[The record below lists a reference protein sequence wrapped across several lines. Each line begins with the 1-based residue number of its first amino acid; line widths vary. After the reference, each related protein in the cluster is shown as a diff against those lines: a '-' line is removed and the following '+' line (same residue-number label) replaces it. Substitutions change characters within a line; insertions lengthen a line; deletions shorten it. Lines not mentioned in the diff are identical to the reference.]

1 MSGFDRNKKM
11 NGSLT
16 PALLRVAIIP
26 LWALWERSPYLRHIR
41 HLRRNQY
48 KSTEQIA
55 REQQQKLSRIIE
67 HAYTHCP
74 YYRDALSKVG
84 STAAEVTDKFT
95 GIPLLQKSDIRKNK
109 ERMRAVNFPKEKLIP
124 KKTSGSTGVSLEL
137 YMDVD
142 CSEWRR
148 AVAIFRNSW
157 TGWRPGEK
165 TAAVWGNPPPAANW
179 RAFVRNA
186 LLERCIYLDTLGMDE
201 GDMALFLQKLPRYQP
216 TLMMGHAYSLY
227 YFAKFVEKQPRPI
240 EFQLKGIISTAMM
253 LYPWQRE
260 VIERV
265 FHCRI
270 FERYGC
276 EEVSL
281 IASECEAHTG
291 MHINT
296 DSLIVEFLKDDGQP
310 AAEGEEGSVVVTD
323 LMNYGMPVIRYKI
336 GDRAVYS
343 DAACPCGR
351 KTRLITKVTGRD
363 ADFVM
368 TSEGKI
374 ISGISLTENFSL
386 KVPGVEQMQMEQHA
400 LDHLTIK
407 IVRDEGF
414 RDNSARVLRELCEK
428 TFGTTMRCD
437 VEYVDKIPQEK
448 SGKYRFVISHLEKGH
463 QEIRKS
469 GNKRTGYPDT
479 LIS

>member
-1 MSGFDRNKKM
+1 MSRPSAN
-11 NGSLT
+11 
-16 PALLRVAIIP
+16 ALIAALIRHTVVP
-26 LWALWERSPYLRHIR
+26 LWALWERSPYLRHMEG
-41 HLRRNQY
+41 LRRDQY
-48 KSTEQIA
+48 KNAEQIG

-74 YYRDALSKVG
+74 YYRDVFSKIG
-84 STAAEVTDKFT
+84 STAAELANKFT
-95 GIPLLQKSDIRKNK
+95 EIPLLHKNDIRQNK
-109 ERMRAVNFPKEKLIP
+109 KRMHPANFSERKLIP

-137 YMDVD
+137 FMDVD

-157 TGWRPGEK
+157 TGWRLGEK
-165 TAAVWGNPPPAANW
+165 TAAVWGNPPPAQNW
-179 RAFVRNA
+179 RAFLRNA
-186 LLERCIYLDTLGMDE
+186 LLEKCIYLDTLGMTAE
-201 GDMALFLQKLPRYQP
+201 DMEDFFQRLEHYQP

-227 YFAKFVEKQPRPI
+227 YFARFVEKQSRPLN
-240 EFQLKGIISTAMM
+240 FQIKGIISTAMM

-265 FHCRI
+265 FGCKI

-281 IASECEAHTG
+281 IASECEAHRG

-296 DSLIVEFLKDDGQP
+296 DSLVVEFLKDDGQP
-310 AAEGEEGSVVVTD
+310 AAAGEEASVVVTD
-323 LMNYGMPVIRYKI
+323 LMNYGMPIIRYQI

-343 DAACPCGR
+343 DTPCPCGR

-363 ADFVM
+363 ADFIV
-368 TSEGKI
+368 TPEGKI

-400 LDHLTIK
+400 LDRLTIK
-407 IVRDEGF
+407 IVRDKDFNE
-414 RDNSARVLRELCEK
+414 NSARILRELCEK
-428 TFGTTMRCD
+428 TFGAAMRCE
-437 VEYVDKIPQEK
+437 VAYVDNIPQEK
-448 SGKYRFVISHLEKGH
+448 SGKYQFVISHL
-463 QEIRKS
+463 KS
-469 GNKRTGYPDT
+469 NP
-479 LIS
+479 

>member
-1 MSGFDRNKKM
+1 MM
-11 NGSLT
+11 NRPSAN
-16 PALLRVAIIP
+16 ALIAALIRHTVVP
-26 LWALWERSPYLRHIR
+26 LWALWERSPYLRHIHCLTR
-41 HLRRNQY
+41 SQY
-48 KSTEQIA
+48 NDVAQIETTQ
-55 REQQQKLSRIIE
+55 RQKLARIIG
-67 HAYTHCP
+67 HAYANCP
-74 YYRDALSKVG
+74 YYRDVFSKVG
-84 STAAEVTDKFT
+84 SSAAEVTNKFT
-95 GIPLLQKSDIRKNK
+95 EIPLLHKSDIRQNK
-109 ERMRAVNFPKEKLIP
+109 ERMRAASFPRGKLIP

-148 AVAIFRNSW
+148 AVAIFRNGW
-157 TGWRPGEK
+157 TGWRLGEK
-165 TAAVWGNPPPAANW
+165 TAAVWGNPPPAQNW
-179 RAFVRNA
+179 RAFLRNA
-186 LLERCIYLDTLGMDE
+186 LLERCIYLDTLGMTE
-201 GDMALFLQKLPRYQP
+201 EDMRDFLLRLEQYKP

-227 YFAKFVEKQPRPI
+227 YFAKFVEKQSWSLKL
-240 EFQLKGIISTAMM
+240 QLKGIISTAMM

-260 VIERV
+260 VIEKV
-265 FHCRI
+265 FNCKI

-281 IASECEAHTG
+281 IASECEAHRG

-296 DSLIVEFLKDDGQP
+296 DSLIVEFLKNDGWP
-310 AAEGEEGSVVVTD
+310 AAQGEEGAVVVTD

-343 DAACPCGR
+343 DAPCPCGR

-368 TSEGKI
+368 TPERKI

-400 LDHLTIK
+400 PDRLTIK
-407 IVRDEGF
+407 IVRDKDF
-414 RDNSARVLRELCEK
+414 NDNSARILRELCLK
-428 TFGTTMRCD
+428 TFGEAMRCD

-448 SGKYRFVISHLEKGH
+448 SGKYRFVISHIEKRIPGD

-469 GNKRTGYPDT
+469 GNKKTGYPDT
-479 LIS
+479 LMS